1 MARPIKDGR
10 LDKSLICSLD
20 DTTYNAILQY
30 MDKEGVPKSDAI
42 RDLINMGMLH
52 YVISTL
58 PEE

>member
-10 LDKSLICSLD
+10 LDKRLICRLD

-30 MDKEGVPKSDAI
+30 MDKEGLSQSEAV

>member
-1 MARPIKDGR
+1 MARPLKENGR
-10 LDKSLICSLD
+10 LKGINVRVD